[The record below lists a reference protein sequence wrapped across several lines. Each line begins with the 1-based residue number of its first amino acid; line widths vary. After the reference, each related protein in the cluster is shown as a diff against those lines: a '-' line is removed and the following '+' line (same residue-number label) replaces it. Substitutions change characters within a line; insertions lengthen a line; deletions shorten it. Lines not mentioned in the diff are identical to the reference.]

1 MSTAM
6 NTSEHP
12 RTDLSEESRTAS
24 VFRRALTR
32 KQRAQLLANV
42 DLPRDY
48 HDVSKQSQCPF
59 DGDVPL
65 EKRFQAEGLDID
77 AAHAALQFESHEL
90 PQSAEDELQWASAF
104 TIKEH
109 VASDSQGAMPLEAF
123 HPFLVLLQPEADHL
137 CECVRR
143 HTEQLV
149 ANNHNAPF
157 GLQAGPAIATNM
169 FAGRVLPMVLRTL
182 ALELNVARM
191 QSTLVGETSEA
202 RFSDFVRTL
211 KTPEFRQQFFQ
222 EYVVLAQ
229 QIHQAAE
236 QCQAATGELL
246 ERLSQDWE
254 SIVHQFFGG
263 TSPGDLAQV
272 HLGAGDTHA
281 SGRAVAQLV
290 FETGERL
297 VYKPRCLKLDEQ
309 FQALLAWTNDRGF
322 ELPFHRLRTLTRAQ
336 YGWVEFVQAED
347 CKSELEAANFF
358 RRQGAFLAVLH
369 AIGGSDIHH
378 ENIIA
383 RGEHPVLVDL
393 EVLFSP
399 ESEIDAEQMTTDAK
413 AAEALATSVVRT
425 GMLPYKVWQAGASE
439 GVDVSGLVD
448 VEGATTPDSVPVW
461 DGQGSDDMQL
471 TRRQVPMEGS
481 QNLPRLH
488 GKRLDVREHQSEL
501 LTGFE
506 IMYRLLARHREELLS
521 DDGPLSA
528 FSGLETRVV
537 LRMSRSYGK
546 LQNESFHPDVLR
558 DALDRD
564 EVFDRLW
571 SVVRH
576 QPKMKNIIASE
587 REQLWQGDIPA
598 FTLRANS
605 TDLCTISGEPVSNE
619 YFAQS
624 GLSAAQQRISGF
636 GEDDLAAQKWFI
648 EASLATSEVKR
659 RDWQVSS
666 RVSAEAAARPNN
678 EEKFVEQAIEIGEKL
693 DHLAIHH
700 GKEATWN
707 GLLYAGRKSPIVS
720 PLALDLYEG
729 IPGVAWFLAH
739 LGDVTE
745 EKRFTRLAEKSLN
758 TILGAN
764 DRLET
769 ELSPGGFYGL
779 GGVIYTLTHLGSL
792 WRRADLIERATKL
805 AHRIPECTAKDGV
818 LDLIAG
824 STGGLAS
831 ILTLHSVTKDPALEE
846 IASRCGERL
855 LATATDQACGKAWQ
869 LDDLGPVPIVGA
881 SHGTAGAAWA
891 LLRIASIT
899 EREDFFE
906 LGNAALAYERSQ
918 YDASRQNWPN
928 NMHAEE
934 DAPEFTRWRVQ
945 WCHGAPGIGLL
956 RAKMLEQGFDA
967 IIANEVR
974 VAAETTLRAGFGFG
988 HCLCH
993 GDVGNLECLM
1003 MMADGLKDDDLRAK
1017 AKLQA
1022 DRVLD
1027 SIEEHGAR
1035 CGVPNGV
1042 QTPGLM
1048 TGLAGIGYGMLR
1060 VAHPELPSVLSM
1072 DAPVV

>member
-1 MSTAM
+1 
-6 NTSEHP
+6 
-12 RTDLSEESRTAS
+12 
-24 VFRRALTR
+24 
-32 KQRAQLLANV
+32 K
-42 DLPRDY
+42 
-48 HDVSKQSQCPF
+48 
-59 DGDVPL
+59 
-65 EKRFQAEGLDID
+65 
-77 AAHAALQFESHEL
+77 
-90 PQSAEDELQWASAF
+90 
-104 TIKEH
+104 
-109 VASDSQGAMPLEAF
+109 
-123 HPFLVLLQPEADHL
+123 
-137 CECVRR
+137 
-143 HTEQLV
+143 
-149 ANNHNAPF
+149 
-157 GLQAGPAIATNM
+157 
-169 FAGRVLPMVLRTL
+169 
-182 ALELNVARM
+182 
-191 QSTLVGETSEA
+191 
-202 RFSDFVRTL
+202 
-211 KTPEFRQQFFQ
+211 
-222 EYVVLAQ
+222 
-229 QIHQAAE
+229 
-236 QCQAATGELL
+236 
-246 ERLSQDWE
+246 
-254 SIVHQFFGG
+254 
-263 TSPGDLAQV
+263 
-272 HLGAGDTHA
+272 
-281 SGRAVAQLV
+281 
-290 FETGERL
+290 L
-297 VYKPRCLKLDEQ
+297 VYKPRCLQLDEQ
-309 FQALLAWTNDRGF
+309 FQALLAWTNERGF
-322 ELPFHRLRTLTRAQ
+322 ELPFQQLRTLTRPQ
-336 YGWVEFVQAED
+336 YGWVEFVEAAD
-347 CKSELEAANFF
+347 CQNDSEAANFF
-358 RRQGAFLAVLH
+358 RRQGAFLGLLH

-399 ESEIDAEQMTTDAK
+399 ENEIDSQQITTDAK

-471 TRRQVPMEGS
+471 TRRQVSMEGS
-481 QNLPRLH
+481 DNLPRLH
-488 GKRLDVREHQSEL
+488 GKRLDVRDHQSEL
-501 LTGFE
+501 LAGFE
-506 IMYRLLARHREELLS
+506 SMYRLLATHRDELLS
-521 DDGPLSA
+521 EDGPFSA
-528 FSGLETRVV
+528 FAALDTRVV

-546 LQNESFHPDVLR
+546 LQNESFHPDALR

-564 EVFDRLW
+564 VVFDRLW

-576 QPKMKNIIASE
+576 QPKMKNLIASE

-598 FTLRANS
+598 FTVRANS
-605 TDLCTISGEPVSNE
+605 TDLCTISGELVAEE

-624 GLSAAQQRISGF
+624 GLSAAEQRIANF

-666 RVSAEAAARPNN
+666 QASNPAAQPNDDT
-678 EEKFVEQAIEIGEKL
+678 KFVERAIEMGEKL
-693 DHLAIHH
+693 EHLAIHH

-739 LGDVTE
+739 LGSVTN

-758 TILGAN
+758 TILGAS
-764 DRLET
+764 DRLES
-769 ELSPGGFYGL
+769 EMSPGGFYGL

-792 WRRADLIERATKL
+792 WQRADLIERATKL
-805 AHRIPECTAKDGV
+805 AHRIPECSAKDQV

-831 ILTLHSVTKDPALEE
+831 ILTLHSVTRDPALEE

-855 LATATDQACGKAWQ
+855 LATATNQAYGRAWQ

-891 LLRIASIT
+891 LHRIASIT
-899 EREDFFE
+899 EREDFSK
-906 LGNAALAYERSQ
+906 LGKAALAYERSQ
-918 YDASRQNWPN
+918 YDASRKNWPN

-956 RAKMLEQGFDA
+956 RAKMLEQEFDA
-967 IIANEVR
+967 TIADEVR

-1003 MMADGLKDDDLRAK
+1003 MMADALQDDDLRAR

-1022 DRVLD
+1022 GQVFD
-1027 SIEEHGAR
+1027 SIEEHG
-1035 CGVPNGV
+1035 P
-1042 QTPGLM
+1042 
-1048 TGLAGIGYGMLR
+1048 
-1060 VAHPELPSVLSM
+1060 
-1072 DAPVV
+1072 D